1 MPHVTFVKKARKDN
15 PVAKKGESYYW
26 WAFMVGGRGGSPSDK
41 RRAPKRRSAVARSLA
56 HPLFRPRRV
65 PDRRRKLL
73 QAAREADHGDR

>member
-1 MPHVTFVKKARKDN
+1 MPLN
-15 PVAKKGESYYW
+15 PNHRIERV
-26 WAFMVGGRGGSPSDK
+26 VCPDK